1 MVVVDLTNERG
12 RKQSIE
18 KWKDMRMGEES
29 GSVLTFLLLLLPLP
43 KQEEL
48 LASNGGRWNKGWC
61 EATAILITRSDG
73 DVWGANKK
81 NGIAIFKDGVST

>member
-43 KQEEL
+43 KQEL
-48 LASNGGRWNKGWC
+48 WASNAGRRNKGRC

-73 DVWGANKK
+73 DV
-81 NGIAIFKDGVST
+81 